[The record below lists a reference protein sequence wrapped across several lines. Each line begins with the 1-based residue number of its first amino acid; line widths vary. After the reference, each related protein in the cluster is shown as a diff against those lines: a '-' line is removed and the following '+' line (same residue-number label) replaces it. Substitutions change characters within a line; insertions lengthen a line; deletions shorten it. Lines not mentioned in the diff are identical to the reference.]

1 MELNS
6 IISFLPNLTVKELKE
21 IEVIINKE
29 LTNREGGINTSLSDI
44 EISFLLN
51 LFKYEEKTTCK

>member
-1 MELNS
+1 MKLNE
-6 IISFLPNLTVKELKE
+6 IIDFLPKLTESELKE

-29 LTNREGGINTSLSDI
+29 LTNREGDINASLSDI